1 MVLMMALAPACQ
13 DVDIFEPL
21 PLAAGD
27 IAQFFAQAHTPPT
40 RYQWDVAES
49 RELVLP
55 GKGRLAIP
63 AHALITLAG
72 DPVVG
77 LVEASVVEVRG
88 KGGAIRNNI
97 GTTANNSLL
106 ESAGMLHLEIRQQ
119 GQLLRL
125 LPGQSL
131 RVQLPVAAY
140 HPQLQVFTA
149 EKTDG
154 GGWEWKEAA
163 PGGEGSL
170 ETVHIYD
177 AENEALLPG
186 VEFAVSQLGWLQCA
200 RYASNNA
207 TGKAAFTSVKLPVG
221 FSAENTTV
229 FLVMQNMNT
238 VVPFLDFDAALP
250 KVSRSNLPTGHKAEI
265 IAITAGEGENYF
277 FARQPIIITEHLTI
291 ELVPQKTALPEILAA
306 LDAL

>member
-1 MVLMMALAPACQ
+1 MLLVLALAPACQ

-21 PLAAGD
+21 PLASGD
-27 IAQFFAQAHTPPT
+27 IAQFFAQAQRPAI
-40 RYQWDVAES
+40 RYQWDAAEG

-55 GKGRLAIP
+55 SKGRVLIP
-63 AHALITLAG
+63 AHALATSAG
-72 DPVVG
+72 KPVVG
-77 LVEASVVEVRG
+77 VVEASVVEVRG
-88 KGGAIRNNI
+88 KGELIRHNI
-97 GTTANNSLL
+97 GTTAGNSLL
-106 ESAGMLHLEIRQQ
+106 ESAGILLLEIRQH

-125 LPGQSL
+125 LPGQSI
-131 RVQLPVAAY
+131 RIQLPVAAY
-140 HPQLQVFTA
+140 HPHLQVFNA

-154 GGWEWKEAA
+154 GSWEWREAA
-163 PGGEGSL
+163 PGGEGAL
-170 ETVHIYD
+170 TAVHIYD

-186 VEFAVSQLGWLQCA
+186 VEFAVAQLGWLQCA
-200 RYASNNA
+200 RYADSNA

-277 FARQPIIITEHLTI
+277 FARQPIIITEHLSI
-291 ELVPQKTALPEILAA
+291 DLVPQKTALPEILAA